1 MPRNRT
7 IIHDE
12 VPEEEDDDS
21 EEEEEDSDSE
31 EEEDGNSNNDDSDS
45 DDEESVELLVLDP
58 AAMPCR
64 PEAEQQPEEEDDDD
78 GGNEWSRQD
87 VDGLFCPICMEPWCS
102 SGEHLPSCLSCGHM
116 FGMSCIKKWLG
127 QCRSSGK
134 AVKCPQCNK
143 KCTLKDI
150 RRVYGSRV
158 VVVDEESQKRIKSL
172 EDKCNSLKKK
182 DEEWRKKEVEW
193 RMKLSV
199 LQKKEACWRQKY
211 DELNERTS
219 NLERSVE
226 ELGKKSLK
234 PIFPVQWNSG
244 NKLGL
249 NHNPESAAS
258 FELQQD
264 LQLNG
269 ARYFDVDH
277 VGQILVIARRP
288 TQINGPHF
296 LTKMSLDSPSEQ
308 DDVLLPSTVKSVRDL
323 HVSPSGRFALLASM
337 GKKLSVVS
345 LESNNI
351 VVNYDLPV
359 AAWSCS
365 WDINN
370 PNYVYAG
377 LQNGMIS
384 VFDLRQTARPLETR
398 VGLTNNPVH
407 TIYSLL
413 GNSLIPSGS
422 KNLLTASSVGL
433 CQWDI
438 GGEQTQP
445 TLIKETVNQGV
456 CISLAYC
463 QSKENIV
470 ATFRPKVEIPDYNNS
485 ISQVSQTQ
493 SQNIGQNVLGS
504 HVLFNRLDSGYQSSG
519 SICAYVPGIRLPKS
533 TILKMGDDTSLFAC
547 GDGSTTNL
555 ALQELPSLT
564 VTHCLQSNHTVR
576 DVKYVTSV
584 KSNLLCC
591 LSDDRVQFFSQK
603 LL

>member
-1 MPRNRT
+1 MPRNLT
-7 IIHDE
+7 VIHRN
-12 VPEEEDDDS
+12 VPEE
-21 EEEEEDSDSE
+21 
-31 EEEDGNSNNDDSDS
+31 
-45 DDEESVELLVLDP
+45 
-58 AAMPCR
+58 
-64 PEAEQQPEEEDDDD
+64 EEEDDDD
-78 GGNEWSRQD
+78 DSSSDETDDSGETDDSSSSDESVVLLDVVTATATTSSRKEKEQEEEEEEDDDGGNDWNRQ
-87 VDGLFCPICMEPWCS
+87 E
-102 SGEHLPSCLSCGHM
+102 
-116 FGMSCIKKWLG
+116 
-127 QCRSSGK
+127 
-134 AVKCPQCNK
+134 
-143 KCTLKDI
+143 
-150 RRVYGSRV
+150 
-158 VVVDEESQKRIKSL
+158 RIKSL

-182 DEEWRKKEVEW
+182 DEEWRKKEAELRV
-193 RMKLSV
+193 KLSV
-199 LQKKEACWRQKY
+199 CQKNEACWRQKY
-211 DELNERTS
+211 DELSERTS
-219 NLERSVE
+219 NLERSVKE
-226 ELGKKSLK
+226 FDKKLLK
-234 PIFPVQWNSG
+234 RIAPVQWNSG

-249 NHNPESAAS
+249 NHNTESATS
-258 FELQQD
+258 FELQHNVTSPLIELLVIFSHFQQG
-264 LQLNG
+264 LQLYG

-308 DDVLLPSTVKSVRDL
+308 DDVLLPSTVKSVRDM

-370 PNYVYAG
+370 SNYVYAG
-377 LQNGMIS
+377 LQNGMVS
-384 VFDLRQTARPLETR
+384 VFDLRQTVRPLETR

-413 GNSLIPSGS
+413 ENSGIPSGTR
-422 KNLLTASSVGL
+422 NLLTASSVGL

-438 GGEQTQP
+438 GSEQKQP

-470 ATFRPKVEIPDYNNS
+470 ATFRPKVEIPDDNNS

-493 SQNIGQNVLGS
+493 SHNIGENVLGS
-504 HVLFNRLDSGYQSSG
+504 HVVFNRLDSGYQSFG

-533 TILKMGDDTSLFAC
+533 TILELRDDTSLFAC

-555 ALQELPSLT
+555 ALQELPSLA
-564 VTHCLQSNHTVR
+564 VTHCLQSNHPVR
-576 DVKYVTSV
+576 DVKYVTSD

-591 LSDDRVQFFSQK
+591 LSEDRVQFFSQK
-603 LL
+603 LQ